1 MARQSKKGKVDIMG
15 NQMGSQNTLS
25 SPQQGTIA
33 GDTPAATSEMA
44 VPQVE
49 ELRKIY
55 SALGDNVSKDIYA
68 HRLLYSLLG
77 RKESMT
83 KIIYDYNP
91 DSALWRSE
99 KICFYGAG
107 RGANWL
113 VSANAN
119 IRFVV
124 DKHKTG
130 VIEGI
135 PIISLDTFLQ
145 LPDCKEYLLI
155 CTQGDDLLPEIEAEL
170 DALGLQHLSAY
181 HDIHLRYFNEL
192 QYFDLP
198 QLGLEKRGEYFVD
211 AGALDGETSKNFF
224 RHCEEGHAYV
234 FEPNPQ
240 QFGVVREELQPYG
253 DRVELFPAA
262 LYDENTTLFFD
273 INHIDKSNSM
283 ISETGEIK
291 VQARRMDDV
300 LAGRKVTFIKMD
312 IEGAELAALRGAEQI
327 IREQR
332 PKLAICIYHKPEDMW
347 EIPSLILQ
355 YRPDY
360 KLYLRHY
367 SITWSETVLY
377 AI

>member
-1 MARQSKKGKVDIMG
+1 MG
-15 NQMGSQNTLS
+15 NQMGNQNTLS

-33 GDTPAATSEMA
+33 GDSPAATLEMA
-44 VPQVE
+44 APQVE
-49 ELRKIY
+49 GLRKIY
-55 SALGDNVSKDIYA
+55 SALGDNASKDIYA

-91 DSALWRSE
+91 DSPLWRAE

-107 RGANWL
+107 KGANWL
-113 VSANAN
+113 ICANAN

-170 DALGLQHLSAY
+170 DSLGLQHLSVY
-181 HDIHLRYFNEL
+181 RDINPRHFNQI

-198 QLGLEKRGEYFVD
+198 HLNLEKQREYFVD
-211 AGALDGETSKNFF
+211 AGALDGETTKHFF
-224 RHCEEGHAYV
+224 RCCEQGHAYV
-234 FEPNPQ
+234 FEPNPNQ
-240 QFGVVREELQPYG
+240 LDTIKEQLQAYG
-253 DRVELFPAA
+253 DQVEVFSAA

-273 INHIDKSNSM
+273 NDVDKSNAL
-283 ISETGEIK
+283 ISETGKIK
-291 VQARRMDDV
+291 VQACRLDDV
-300 LAGRKVTFIKMD
+300 LARRKVTFIKMD
-312 IEGAELAALRGAEQI
+312 IEGAELAALRGAERI

-355 YRPDY
+355 YNPSY

-367 SITWSETVLY
+367 SITDSETVLY